1 MEMGN
6 NYAINKAKEQDA
18 QSLVSLLNSA
28 YRGES
33 AKQGWTN
40 EAGLIT
46 GEVRTNEEN
55 IIQLINQ
62 PVSVFLTCTNNQK
75 QIIGCVNLQKHE
87 NKLYLG
93 MLAVSPL
100 LQGAGIGK
108 ILLLAAEEHARAIDC
123 DTIYMTVI
131 SVRKELIDWYK
142 RHGYADTGIRK
153 PFPED
158 DITGKHLQELEF
170 AVLEKSLKGFP
181 YFRQNLQFMDLQQQ
195 FEAAIAESKSLSEKP
210 SNDTLLQ
217 LYSLYKQGSEGDVN
231 IDPPANP
238 FDFVAKAK
246 YEAWLALKGKSKEDA
261 IKEYIDLVSKLKV

>member
-1 MEMGN
+1 METN
-6 NYAINKAKEQDA
+6 FVLNKATEHDA
-18 QSLVSLLNSA
+18 QSLVILLNSA

-33 AKQGWTN
+33 AKKGWTN
-40 EAGLIT
+40 EAHLIS
-46 GEVRTNEEN
+46 GKVRTNEQT

-62 PVSVFLTCTNNQK
+62 PGSVILTCTNNQN
-75 QIIGCVNLQKHE
+75 QIVGCVNLQKH
-87 NKLYLG
+87 NQKLYLG

-108 ILLLAAEEHARAIDC
+108 ILLHAAEEHAKKNDCNSID
-123 DTIYMTVI
+123 MTVI

-142 RHGYADTGIRK
+142 RHGYRDTGERK
-153 PFPED
+153 SFPED

-170 AVLEKSLKGFP
+170 AVLEKSLIGLP
-181 YFRQNLQFMDLQQQ
+181 CFRQNLQYMDLQQQ
-195 FEAAIAESKSLSEKP
+195 FEEAIAESKNLSEKP

-246 YEAWLALKGKSKEDA
+246 YEAWVALKGKSKEEA
-261 IKEYIDLVSKLKV
+261 IKEYIDLIAKLKV